1 MQDAKAPGDIPE
13 WQQKLKGLT
22 ATSRQRLALSLGV
35 SDRTLLYWRSGK
47 HQPRVGDAQRI
58 LKWGGRA

>member
-1 MQDAKAPGDIPE
+1 MQDMTAPGDIPE
-13 WQQKLKGLT
+13 WQMKLKGLT
-22 ATSRQRLALSLGV
+22 ATSRQRLALYIGV

-58 LKWGGRA
+58 LKWIGKA